1 MWMNEYHADFLARD
15 RLAEARERAARQDL
29 VDRLR
34 RGGLRG
40 GRLRRAVAATM
51 IWLGRRVAAGA
62 TPRRPARARG

>member
-34 RGGLRG
+34 RG
-40 GRLRRAVAATM
+40 RLRRAVAATM
-51 IWLGRRVAAGA
+51 IRLGRRVAAGA